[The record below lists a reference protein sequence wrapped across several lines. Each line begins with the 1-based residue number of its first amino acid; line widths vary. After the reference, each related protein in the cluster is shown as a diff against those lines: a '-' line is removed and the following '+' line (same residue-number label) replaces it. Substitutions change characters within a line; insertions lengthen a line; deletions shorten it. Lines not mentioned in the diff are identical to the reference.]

1 MQALSAKLQALS
13 AKLQALSAKLQGG
26 SLVSNPFT
34 PAARQCLSGAV
45 ATWQIE
51 AWHLAIVTWHLANW
65 KFQEGSLAIFLFS
78 WQLASASRHPIP
90 SSPVSV
96 SRVPHFYPHRT
107 FLPHFSG
114 FSFTFLFSQCSCTVH
129 TLGSSSNA
137 GLLHKSAF
145 CAQKLRLARPRN
157 VGALQHVL

>member
-1 MQALSAKLQALS
+1 M
-13 AKLQALSAKLQGG
+13 
-26 SLVSNPFT
+26 VSNPFT

-96 SRVPHFYPHRT
+96 SRVPDFYPHRT

-114 FSFTFLFSQCSCTVH
+114 FSFTFLFSQFSCTLH
-129 TLGSSSNA
+129 TLG
-137 GLLHKSAF
+137 LLPAHKSAF
-145 CAQKLRLARPRN
+145 CAQQLRLAPPTD
-157 VGALQHVL
+157 VGALRHVL

>member
-1 MQALSAKLQALS
+1 M
-13 AKLQALSAKLQGG
+13 
-26 SLVSNPFT
+26 VSNPLT

-45 ATWQIE
+45 ATWQIKAWHLVTGKLE
-51 AWHLAIVTWHLANW
+51 IGHFKKAAWHLAIVTWYLANW
-65 KFQEGSLAIFLFS
+65 KFQEGSLAVFLFP

-90 SSPVSV
+90 SSPVGV

-145 CAQKLRLARPRN
+145 CAQKLRLARPRD
-157 VGALQHVL
+157 VGGALRHVL